1 MMWARL
7 GLALAVVALYPQTA
21 SPQISLSGSLDIAH
35 KIELGKKRREP
46 KSEINTSIKGQSP
59 FSLVRAR
66 IFADAEVAEGV
77 EVFTTF
83 LFDEGLSH
91 FEMEGAYVVINE
103 VRDSAKLNVLV
114 GKMPTAFGS
123 FATRSFAEIN
133 PLIGVP
139 ALYQYFS
146 AVRGWD
152 VPADNADQLARRDIA
167 NYRSRGL
174 PTIYDACWN
183 TGVQVFGSLSHF
195 SYALALTKG
204 ALSNPDAQDN
214 DGGQLVGR
222 LGWQP
227 RMELR
232 LGFSGAYGPYLE
244 KGAEH
249 RAHFPA
255 GRTVEDYNQR
265 IVGFDVEFTAGHF
278 EFYSEWVRNYW
289 ELPNLEEEGLGSTGG
304 YVETKY
310 ALGPGIFTALR
321 YGRIDYDSIDD
332 GNGNEVPWDYD
343 IQRLETGLGYYLNRN
358 LRLKATLQLN
368 FRQGPKGKKTA
379 HLLGGQLASNF

>member
-1 MMWARL
+1 MPNDWARL
-7 GLALAVVALYPQTA
+7 GLALAVVALHPRTA

-46 KSEINTSIKGQSP
+46 NSEINTSIKGQSP

-103 VRDSAKLNVLV
+103 VRDSPKLNFLV
-114 GKMPTAFGS
+114 GKMPSAFGS

-152 VPADNADQLARRDIA
+152 VPADNADQLARREVT

-183 TGVQVFGSLSHF
+183 TGVQIFGSLSHF

-204 ALSNPDAQDN
+204 ALSNPEAQDN

-222 LGWQP
+222 LGWQT
-227 RMELR
+227 
-232 LGFSGAYGPYLE
+232 AYGTP
-244 KGAEH
+244 
-249 RAHFPA
+249 
-255 GRTVEDYNQR
+255 
-265 IVGFDVEFTAGHF
+265 
-278 EFYSEWVRNYW
+278 
-289 ELPNLEEEGLGSTGG
+289 LGSFRAPTDPTSKKGPSVG
-304 YVETKY
+304 PTFPPVE
-310 ALGPGIFTALR
+310 A
-321 YGRIDYDSIDD
+321 
-332 GNGNEVPWDYD
+332 W
-343 IQRLETGLGYYLNRN
+343 
-358 LRLKATLQLN
+358 
-368 FRQGPKGKKTA
+368 KTTTSA
-379 HLLGGQLASNF
+379 SLASTSNSRPAISNSIPNGRATIGSCPI